1 MRPSAPRCFSPE
13 LNLARTRVIDY
24 FTSQQNKQ
32 SIFDWENGAF
42 LSEATWAWMA
52 RACTPR
58 AFPTDDAS
66 KLLYMTSTSA
76 RMIKNF
82 PEFACYRDIS
92 FFFKFF
98 LNKDKAMFPPM
109 QAYSQEDAEL
119 TFSSMGAGQSRIFHT
134 THKHALLP
142 IRSDCRHHSLL
153 FLNSTPSLITAE
165 CGKALA
171 VKGFGRGPEPKKG
184 LSAKPA
190 QAGGK
195 APPTA
200 RFAGLA
206 VPGSYAVPHLIE
218 TEDDVLHMAE
228 LPDFSGNP
236 ISPEVGGTKPV
247 RALGQHDSELLLSY
261 LTVLS

>member
-13 LNLARTRVIDY
+13 LNLAQTRVIDY

-109 QAYSQEDAEL
+109 QTYLQEDAEL
-119 TFSSMGAGQSRIFHT
+119 MFSSMGAGQSRIFHT

-142 IRSDCRHHSLL
+142 IRSGYRHHSLL
-153 FLNSTPSLITAE
+153 FLTLRHHSLLQSA
-165 CGKALA
+165 GRHWLLKASVGA
-171 VKGFGRGPEPKKG
+171 
-184 LSAKPA
+184 LS
-190 QAGGK
+190 Q
-195 APPTA
+195 
-200 RFAGLA
+200 R
-206 VPGSYAVPHLIE
+206 
-218 TEDDVLHMAE
+218 
-228 LPDFSGNP
+228 
-236 ISPEVGGTKPV
+236 
-247 RALGQHDSELLLSY
+247 RA
-261 LTVLS
+261 